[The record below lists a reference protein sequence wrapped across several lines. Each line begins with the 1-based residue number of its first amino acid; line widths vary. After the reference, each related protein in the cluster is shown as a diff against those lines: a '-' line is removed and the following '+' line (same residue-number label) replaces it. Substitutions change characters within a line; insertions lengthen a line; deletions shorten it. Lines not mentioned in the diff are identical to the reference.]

1 MSDLGDPGSSSHD
14 DVDGW
19 MSGADDVDGS
29 GNLIFSNCG
38 WLWVTEPMESETAH
52 EGDYCNYKI

>member
-14 DVDGW
+14 NVNGW

-29 GNLIFSNCG
+29 GNLIFLNRG
-38 WLWVTEPMESETAH
+38 
-52 EGDYCNYKI
+52 